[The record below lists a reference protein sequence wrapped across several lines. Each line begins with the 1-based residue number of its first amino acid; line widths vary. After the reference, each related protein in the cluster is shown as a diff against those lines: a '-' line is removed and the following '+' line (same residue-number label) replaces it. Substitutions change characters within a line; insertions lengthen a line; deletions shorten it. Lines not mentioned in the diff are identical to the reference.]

1 MLKGENDLARFD
13 WWRRFENLY
22 IFCIHGIRCFS
33 SMLPSMPKGEI
44 VNNEHWLMSMGEY
57 VSIVVFLILAMFVI
71 DDNIVNH
78 KRPADYD
85 YEN

>member
-22 IFCIHGIRCFS
+22 IFGILGTRCFS

-44 VNNEHWLMSMGEY
+44 VNMGY
-57 VSIVVFLILAMFVI
+57 C
-71 DDNIVNH
+71 
-78 KRPADYD
+78 
-85 YEN
+85 